1 MLGLSRTIKKHKN
14 VSRYLTVLYIYISL
28 QEIQAGRNS
37 CGRRM
42 SFQSLISRLLRFKL
56 PQNELKYSGGKKSD
70 NLESKV

>member
-14 VSRYLTVLYIYISL
+14 VSRYLTVLYISL